1 MLYFRDF
8 FRAVCGACFIFLI
21 TTTGI
26 ESKRC
31 LHAENI
37 GEGNI
42 PYDKQQTT
50 NATQTDRISGKA
62 RIKALIAKEA
72 SARSRLQ
79 RTHSIHHLGTSD
91 GLDGISSDWTNPI
104 IILHKSADPAASG
117 LQIQS
122 LPKSPKE
129 KVTYSGKYNL
139 SDTMND
145 QGCLKQHFLS
155 EKQELSAEKGDKLMN
170 ASLNRNFSD
179 AKQLFRG
186 ISSAGFM
193 EYVDVLELFK
203 VNKKL
208 FLEILQDP
216 DVQAANNIHVQ
227 LNSHK
232 TVRLKK
238 SGSFPLAD
246 SPSTRFLRPSTLEH
260 KQKEIWSYPREENF
274 PAKIEVPKFVA
285 SNSSE
290 DSQDKPMGFKSD
302 DSGVLAV
309 TQETDF
315 SSFAS
320 SKGSN
325 KHGWHQSF
333 MIHLKDVM
341 KKIKHTLKESKKE
354 DNHSSINTIL
364 HGVPSSC
371 KLSTDEKDTP
381 VRLKEFITHIDGKEN
396 FRSCHET
403 NDSDNDLSKGRLAHI
418 RRISS
423 LNESVYQYARLFEF
437 SLTKEAKWHDYQ
449 SKSLKLTNEDKFP
462 STGYSFKSFRRRLS
476 LPDLE
481 SFCPLPNE
489 TSHNSLHSGMPIK
502 TSFDYDTNA
511 ENYSCNNLKS
521 VSIGVDRKQF
531 EPPESFEQ
539 AELQKNMVEGP
550 NSCKQNEN
558 SGDPIVGIVEEI
570 SNIGE
575 QYEETVEPEKQKCSP
590 CQDQEKGSAI
600 IFSEEHDQKGP
611 NSVTKE
617 HFKDEITSQTEC
629 LVSEGC
635 ELESGLVCIDEPNT
649 SVDLQDRSSRGSWTG
664 CSSLDCEK
672 DENAYTMAG
681 DHPFHFESNE
691 LDDTDFSYVRDVLE
705 VSGFIEQGCL
715 GTWHSLEQPLSPTLF
730 KELEAYLH
738 RELECSSEDV
748 GSNCDHQLLFD
759 LINEVLLQIYES
771 SLAYFPNSSSTLRLR
786 PLPKGNHTLE
796 EVWKRISRHRSPR
809 LKKEQSLDD
818 IVARDLAKY
827 DNWMN
832 LQLDVEDIALDLED
846 LIFDELLDEVMRS

>member
-1 MLYFRDF
+1 M
-8 FRAVCGACFIFLI
+8 
-21 TTTGI
+21 
-26 ESKRC
+26 
-31 LHAENI
+31 
-37 GEGNI
+37 
-42 PYDKQQTT
+42 DKQKTT

-155 EKQELSAEKGDKLMN
+155 EKQELSTEK
-170 ASLNRNFSD
+170 
-179 AKQLFRG
+179 
-186 ISSAGFM
+186 
-193 EYVDVLELFK
+193 VDVLELFK

-260 KQKEIWSYPREENF
+260 KQKEIWSYREEEIF
-274 PAKIEVPKFVA
+274 LLRLKCQSLLRPTLRKI
-285 SNSSE
+285 
-290 DSQDKPMGFKSD
+290 
-302 DSGVLAV
+302 L
-309 TQETDF
+309 
-315 SSFAS
+315 
-320 SKGSN
+320 
-325 KHGWHQSF
+325 
-333 MIHLKDVM
+333 
-341 KKIKHTLKESKKE
+341 
-354 DNHSSINTIL
+354 
-364 HGVPSSC
+364 
-371 KLSTDEKDTP
+371 KDTP

-521 VSIGVDRKQF
+521 V
-531 EPPESFEQ
+531 
-539 AELQKNMVEGP
+539 EGP

-558 SGDPIVGIVEEI
+558 SGDPIVGIEEEI

-635 ELESGLVCIDEPNT
+635 ELDSGLVCIDEPNT

-771 SLAYFPNSSSTLRLR
+771 SLAYFPKSSSTYVCVHYPRETILLRKSGKELAGSE
-786 PLPKGNHTLE
+786 PK
-796 EVWKRISRHRSPR
+796 I
-809 LKKEQSLDD
+809 KERA
-818 IVARDLAKY
+818 I
-827 DNWMN
+827 
-832 LQLDVEDIALDLED
+832 IG
-846 LIFDELLDEVMRS
+846 